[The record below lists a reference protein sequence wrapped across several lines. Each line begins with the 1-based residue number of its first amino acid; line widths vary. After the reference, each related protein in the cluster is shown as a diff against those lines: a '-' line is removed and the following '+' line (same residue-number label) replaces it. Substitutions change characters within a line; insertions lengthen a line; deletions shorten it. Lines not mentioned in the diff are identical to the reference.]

1 MTAGPVITNL
11 IHDIDYLRFIFGD
24 IGEVSAFSSNIV
36 NNFNKEDIVTANLK
50 FKNGILGNFLITDS
64 GTSPWSWETATGEN
78 IHLPNLIENNLRI
91 VGTKGSLEFPNLK
104 IWKYKNNGENWMDEI
119 YSQDFTVSNIDPYIS
134 QINHFKDVIN
144 RKVEPVT
151 SSEDAELTLKVA
163 LSILDS
169 AVNKKSISI

>member
-1 MTAGPVITNL
+1 MYFSQFFGTARPPPDRGARP
-11 IHDIDYLRFIFGD
+11 
-24 IGEVSAFSSNIV
+24 
-36 NNFNKEDIVTANLK
+36 TA
-50 FKNGILGNFLITDS
+50 
-64 GTSPWSWETATGEN
+64 
-78 IHLPNLIENNLRI
+78 R
-91 VGTKGSLEFPNLK
+91 
-104 IWKYKNNGENWMDEI
+104 
-119 YSQDFTVSNIDPYIS
+119 YIS

>member
-1 MTAGPVITNL
+1 
-11 IHDIDYLRFIFGD
+11 
-24 IGEVSAFSSNIV
+24 
-36 NNFNKEDIVTANLK
+36 
-50 FKNGILGNFLITDS
+50 
-64 GTSPWSWETATGEN
+64 
-78 IHLPNLIENNLRI
+78 
-91 VGTKGSLEFPNLK
+91 
-104 IWKYKNNGENWMDEI
+104 MDEI